1 MSADAYD
8 PHPGSLPPVEGV
20 GPDSTSSSAAAPLQ
34 RGPIARDTRLVTS
47 QQLFAGAVEV
57 QIDHRGVF
65 YRLRQ
70 TSLGKL
76 ILTK

>member
-1 MSADAYD
+1 MSADESQPGPLPRAQEGTRPVATSTD
-8 PHPGSLPPVEGV
+8 APASTHPG
-20 GPDSTSSSAAAPLQ
+20 AP
-34 RGPIARDTRLVTS
+34 RNTRLVTS
-47 QQLFAGAVEV
+47 QQLFAGTSEV